1 MIKARD
7 AIAEARRHIGTPYG
21 TRPGELDCINL
32 IKLVIRA
39 APGGVALYTT
49 AGTNSLWDSY
59 NSSAKYRDL
68 TWRQEGISGAKAGM
82 IAFKINGDDVHHAGI
97 VTDAGTVI
105 HASSALGETAE
116 TKLDD
121 TWDALAIHRHI
132 ETAQEEETVM
142 YTAEVNLNNPRSSLN
157 LRNGPGTEHRVIGS
171 VPGGAAVEVIAEG
184 DGWVYIRYDG
194 KTGYVAS
201 EYLVRTGEDV
211 EMPSEPE
218 PEPGAVTIIDEAG
231 NEWRPVGSFRVLLGS
246 ID

>member
-1 MIKARD
+1 
-7 AIAEARRHIGTPYG
+7 
-21 TRPGELDCINL
+21 
-32 IKLVIRA
+32 
-39 APGGVALYTT
+39 
-49 AGTNSLWDSY
+49 
-59 NSSAKYRDL
+59 
-68 TWRQEGISGAKAGM
+68 
-82 IAFKINGDDVHHAGI
+82 
-97 VTDAGTVI
+97 
-105 HASSALGETAE
+105 
-116 TKLDD
+116 
-121 TWDALAIHRHI
+121 
-132 ETAQEEETVM
+132 M